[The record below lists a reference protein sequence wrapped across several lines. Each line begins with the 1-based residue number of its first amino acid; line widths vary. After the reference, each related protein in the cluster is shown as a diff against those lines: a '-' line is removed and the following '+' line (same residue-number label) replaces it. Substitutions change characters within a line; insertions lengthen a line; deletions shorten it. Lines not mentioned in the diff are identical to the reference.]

1 MSVLVAGSV
10 AYDGIE
16 TPFGEVD
23 RVPGGSATYISL
35 SASYFADPV
44 RLLGVVGDD
53 FEDKDMK
60 TFKDHGVVLDGL
72 EVEES
77 GKTFYWKG
85 KYKFGLEERETLET
99 QLNVLETFDPQLP
112 DSYKDSKYIAL
123 GNLDPGQQLEIL
135 DQVEDPEYVVLDT
148 MNLWIE
154 NTLDNL
160 KEAIARTNML
170 IINDS
175 EAREL
180 SDEANLLKAA
190 DKIRDMG
197 TDNLIIKK
205 GEHGALLFTDDT
217 YFSIPAY
224 PVVDIYDPTGA
235 GDSFLG
241 GFVGWLAETED
252 LSDRNLRRAAVFGS
266 VMSSYCVEE
275 FGPGRLSELSEDD
288 ITKRYKEFKK
298 ISEIPKQEYPFA
310 K

>member
-1 MSVLVAGSV
+1 MSVLVVGSV

-16 TPFGEVD
+16 TPFGQVD
-23 RVPGGSATYISL
+23 RVPGGSASYISI
-35 SASYFADPV
+35 SSSYFTDPV
-44 RLLGVVGDD
+44 RLVGVVGND
-53 FEDKDMK
+53 FEDKDMQ
-60 TFKDHGVVLDGL
+60 TFKDHNIDLEGL
-72 EVEES
+72 EVDES

-85 KYKFGLEERETLET
+85 KYKYDLNERDTLDT
-99 QLNVLETFDPQLP
+99 QLNVFENFDPQIP
-112 DSYKDSKYIAL
+112 DAYTDSKYIAL
-123 GNLDPGQQLEIL
+123 GNLDPGQQMDVL
-135 DQVEDPEYVVLDT
+135 DQIDDPEYVVLDT

-160 KEAIARTNML
+160 KKAIGRTNML

-180 SDEANLLKAA
+180 ADEPNLLKAA
-190 DKIRDMG
+190 DKIRDLG

-205 GEHGALLFTDDT
+205 GEHGALLFTDET

-235 GDSFLG
+235 GDTFLG
-241 GFVGWLAETED
+241 GFIGWLAETED

-275 FGPGRLSELSEDD
+275 FGPKRLTELTDKEIS
-288 ITKRYKEFKK
+288 KRYKEFKD

>member
-1 MSVLVAGSV
+1 MSVLVVGSV

-16 TPFGEVD
+16 TPFGQVD
-23 RVPGGSATYISL
+23 RVPGGSASYISI
-35 SASYFADPV
+35 SSSYFTDPV
-44 RLLGVVGDD
+44 RLVGVVGND
-53 FEDKDMK
+53 FEDKDMQ
-60 TFKDHGVVLDGL
+60 TFKDHNIDLEGLD
-72 EVEES
+72 VDES

-85 KYKFGLEERETLET
+85 KYKYDLNERDTLDT
-99 QLNVLETFDPQLP
+99 QLNVFENFDPRIP
-112 DSYKDSKYIAL
+112 DSYTDSKYIAL
-123 GNLDPGQQLEIL
+123 GNLDPGQQMEVL
-135 DQVEDPEYVVLDT
+135 DQIDDPEYVVLDT

-160 KEAIARTNML
+160 KKAIGRTNML

-180 SDEANLLKAA
+180 ADEPNLLKAA
-190 DKIRDMG
+190 DKIRDLG

-217 YFSIPAY
+217 YFALPAY

-235 GDSFLG
+235 GDTFLG
-241 GFVGWLAETED
+241 GFIGWLAETED

-275 FGPGRLSELSEDD
+275 FGPKRLTELSDED
-288 ITKRYKEFKK
+288 ITKRYKEFKD